1 MPTAI
6 EVVTR
11 MYECFNRA
19 DLNTIKT
26 EIFAPDLVWNLPGRH
41 PLSGTKRG
49 ADEVLAFFHQLNKAG
64 VIVDLVK
71 IDAWGDDTAVEVH
84 RGHADLPNGLKLD
97 GVNCTHYHVNDKG
110 LIDKVQVY
118 VSDQY
123 GLDQFFNAVYQYAP
137 IPTRLADP
145 S

>member
-11 MYECFNRA
+11 MYECFNKA
-19 DLNTIKT
+19 DLDTIKK
-26 EIFAPDLVWNLPGRH
+26 EIFHPNLVWNLPGRH
-41 PLSGTKRG
+41 PLAGQKRG

-71 IDAWGDDTAVEVH
+71 IAAWGDDTAVEVH

-97 GVNCTHYHVNDKG
+97 GVNCTHYHVDNDG

-123 GLDQFFNAVYQYAP
+123 ALDQFFNAVYQYAP
-137 IPTRLADP
+137 IPQRLADP